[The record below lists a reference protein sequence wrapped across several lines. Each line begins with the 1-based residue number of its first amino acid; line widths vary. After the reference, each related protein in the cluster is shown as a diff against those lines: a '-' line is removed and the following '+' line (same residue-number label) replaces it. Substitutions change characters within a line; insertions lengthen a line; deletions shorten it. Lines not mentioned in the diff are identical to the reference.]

1 MNKWKS
7 VLVYGLTVLISVLLI
22 FFGNRLYTDTPF
34 FHELR
39 DAEKPVRAKVLE
51 VLDKRDQS
59 YSIDD
64 ENTVEQS
71 EIVFLARVLSGEKKG
86 GTVTANQVHD
96 SYAANGAKAVEVG
109 DKVMLYPADMS
120 IYNAN
125 WVLGEY
131 IRSDGV
137 LWLCAIF
144 FVLIL
149 LFGRMKGFHTIVS
162 LTFTALSVFLVFVP
176 AVLAGENIYLSSI
189 LVCIFIIV
197 MTLLIING
205 WNRKSFVAAVG
216 CASGVLVAGILA
228 FVMDRVLDLTGVVD
242 ETSVYLQFISNGI
255 TIDLRAI
262 IFAGIILGAVGA
274 VMDVA
279 MSLASSLLEVY
290 QVSETPSVRG
300 ILRSGFNIGRDIM
313 GTMANTLI
321 LAYIGSSL
329 SVVLLLV
336 AYNSSM
342 LALFNKEMIVVEILQ
357 AVAGSIGILCTI
369 PLTSMAAA
377 LTYVPRKKQ
386 EEIGE

>member
-7 VLVYGLTVLISVLLI
+7 FLVYGITVLFSVLLI
-22 FFGNRLYTDTPF
+22 FIGNRFFTDTAF
-34 FHELR
+34 FQELR

-51 VLDKRDQS
+51 VIDKRDES
-59 YSIDD
+59 YAIDE

-71 EIVFLARVLSGEKKG
+71 EIIFSARILSGDKKG
-86 GTVTANQVHD
+86 EVVTANQVHD
-96 SYAANGAKAVEVG
+96 SYAANGAKEVEVG

-131 IRSDGV
+131 IRSDAI
-137 LWLCAIF
+137 LWLCIIF
-144 FVLIL
+144 FALIL

-176 AVLAGENIYLSSI
+176 AVLAGKNIYISSI

-216 CASGVLVAGILA
+216 CVSGVLTAGIIA

-242 ETSVYLQFISNGI
+242 ETSVYLQFIAEGI

-290 QVSETPSVRG
+290 EVSENPTVGG

-342 LALFNKEMIVVEILQ
+342 LALFNKEMIIVEILQ
-357 AVAGSIGILCTI
+357 AIAGSIGILCTI
-369 PLTSMAAA
+369 PLTSLVAA
-377 LTYVPRKKQ
+377 LAYVPRKKKEDQ
-386 EEIGE
+386 AE

>member
-7 VLVYGLTVLISVLLI
+7 FLVYGITVLFSVLLI
-22 FFGNRLYTDTPF
+22 FIGNRFFTDTAF
-34 FHELR
+34 FQELR

-51 VLDKRDQS
+51 VIDKRDES
-59 YSIDD
+59 YAIDE

-71 EIVFLARVLSGEKKG
+71 EIIFSARILSGEKKG
-86 GTVTANQVHD
+86 EVVTANQVHD
-96 SYAANGAKAVEVG
+96 SYAANGAKEVKVG

-131 IRSDGV
+131 IRSDAI
-137 LWLCAIF
+137 LWLCIIF
-144 FVLIL
+144 FALIL

-176 AVLAGENIYLSSI
+176 AVLAGKNIYISSI

-216 CASGVLVAGILA
+216 CVSGVLTAGIIA

-242 ETSVYLQFISNGI
+242 ETSVYLQFIAEGI

-290 QVSETPSVRG
+290 EVSENPTVGG

-342 LALFNKEMIVVEILQ
+342 LALFNKEMIIVEILQ
-357 AVAGSIGILCTI
+357 AIAGSIGILCTI
-369 PLTSMAAA
+369 PLTSLVAA
-377 LTYVPRKKQ
+377 LAYVPRKKKEDQ
-386 EEIGE
+386 AE

>member
-1 MNKWKS
+1 MSKWKS
-7 VLVYGLTVLISVLLI
+7 RLIYALTVLVSVLLI
-22 FFGNRLYTDTPF
+22 FFGNRALTDNAF
-34 FHELR
+34 FQDLR
-39 DAEKPVRAKVLE
+39 DAEKPVRAKVIE

-64 ENTVEQS
+64 ENTIEQS

-86 GTVTANQVHD
+86 ETVTANQVHD
-96 SYAANGAKAVEVG
+96 SYASNGAKEVQVG

-131 IRSDGV
+131 IRSDGI
-137 LWLCAIF
+137 LWLCVIF
-144 FVLIL
+144 FALIL

-176 AVLAGENIYLSSI
+176 AVLTGKNIYLASI

-216 CASGVLVAGILA
+216 CVSGVLVAGILA
-228 FVMDRVLDLTGVVD
+228 FVMDRLLDLTGVVD
-242 ETSVYLQFISNGI
+242 ETSVYLQYISNGL

-290 QVSETPSVRG
+290 EVSENPSVRS
-300 ILRSGFNIGRDIM
+300 IIRSGFNIGRDIM

-329 SVVLLLV
+329 SVVLLLT

-369 PLTSMAAA
+369 PLTSLVAA
-377 LTYVPRKKQ
+377 LAYVPRKKK
-386 EEIGE
+386 EEVI